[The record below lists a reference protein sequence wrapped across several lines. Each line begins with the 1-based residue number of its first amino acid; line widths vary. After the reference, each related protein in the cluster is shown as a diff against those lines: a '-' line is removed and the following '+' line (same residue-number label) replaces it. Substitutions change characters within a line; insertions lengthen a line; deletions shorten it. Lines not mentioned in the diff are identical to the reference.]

1 MLKVQ
6 GFFFMVMFG
15 ILYEDPKNSYVH
27 FDFIYL
33 SLKEKLLF

>member
-1 MLKVQ
+1 
-6 GFFFMVMFG
+6 MVMFG
-15 ILYEDPKNSYVH
+15 ILYEDPTDPLPKNSYVH